1 MATRLRLRLGL
12 LVALGVG
19 GTSVAQGAGL
29 PVPREAPRIH
39 GELQTAGDVRVLL
52 LWGDDRERG
61 FAEGYLLGAE
71 LRETFESFVLETV
84 IKAPWLWNG
93 VVRRVLAT
101 KVSVPPWVKARCE
114 GVIAGMRGRDPA
126 LLRVASL
133 GRDLD
138 AEDLAASTVVPDLIG
153 LACSSMVFLPPR
165 SGVAPILARNL
176 DYFAS
181 AALLRHAMLIVHA
194 PRPGRRGFVAVGWPG
209 LAGQLTAVADDGLAA
224 TLHDVPVRVRPRA
237 GTTPRVVALE
247 DLVAAGPRG
256 GEDRGAALA
265 AHLRGH
271 ALGMGGNLMLAWR
284 AAAAAPAGAAVL
296 ELDAAPA
303 DGGVTLR
310 RPDADASWF
319 ACTNHFRARTTPVRC
334 SRYAALADAV
344 PVGGAALTA
353 ADAVQVIAVA
363 QVAMTLHQV
372 VVDLGADTLTVR
384 LRRKERAE
392 VWSESGTV
400 SIGAWIARAASA
412 AKDAADARAAGPFAP
427 GR

>member
-1 MATRLRLRLGL
+1 MAARLSLTLGL
-12 LVALGVG
+12 LVACAVSG
-19 GTSVAQGAGL
+19 SSRAQ
-29 PVPREAPRIH
+29 PPRPIEAPRVH
-39 GELQTAGDVRVLL
+39 GELHEVGEVRVLL

-101 KVSVPPWVKARCE
+101 KVSLPAWVKARCE
-114 GVIAGMRGRDPA
+114 GVIAGMKARDPG
-126 LLRVASL
+126 LLAVASL

-194 PRPGRRGFVAVGWPG
+194 PRPGRRGFIAVGWPG
-209 LAGQLTAVADDGLAA
+209 LAGQLTAVADDGLVA
-224 TLHDVPVRVRPRA
+224 TLHDVPMRVRPRA
-237 GTTPRVVALE
+237 ATTPRVVALE

-271 ALGMGGNLMLAWR
+271 AFGMGGNIMLAWR
-284 AAAAAPAGAAVL
+284 ASASAPAGAAVL
-296 ELDAAPA
+296 EVDAAPA

-310 RPDADASWF
+310 RPDADASWL
-319 ACTNHFRARTTPVRC
+319 ACTNHFRARATALRC
-334 SRYAALADAV
+334 SRYAALAASV
-344 PVGGAALTA
+344 PAEPVALTA
-353 ADAVQVIAVA
+353 AGAMDVIGAA
-363 QVAMTLHQV
+363 QVGMTLHQV
-372 VVDLGADTLTVR
+372 VVDLAADTLTVR
-384 LRRKERAE
+384 LRRKERADI
-392 VWSESGTV
+392 WSESGV
-400 SIGAWIARAASA
+400 ASIGAWIARATAASQHA
-412 AKDAADARAAGPFAP
+412 AAVRPAGPFST